1 MKYDNLKIETREVQ
15 VEFTVKMTKK
25 ELKQLVDVLGCT
37 CFEDLVNKG
46 CSESAA
52 EASYM
57 LYCLFNNVSKG
68 VKNAVQ

>member
-1 MKYDNLKIETREVQ
+1 MRYDNLKIKTQEVQ
-15 VEFTVKMTKK
+15 VEFTLKMTEK
-25 ELKQLVDVLGCT
+25 ELKQLVEILGCT
-37 CFEDLVNKG
+37 CLEDLVNKG